1 MKYLNEHNTKCK
13 SIKFEYQIS
22 KTSITF
28 LDIEVYI
35 KNNKLYAKIYR
46 KKKTVCQTFL
56 NINSEYPKYLKTSIP
71 YNQALR
77 IKRTCS
83 KKTDFEYHMLELKE
97 RLLKV
102 TTKYLLIN
110 NSQKVK
116 Q

>member
-1 MKYLNEHNTKCK
+1 MQKYTE
-13 SIKFEYQIS
+13 
-22 KTSITF
+22 
-28 LDIEVYI
+28 
-35 KNNKLYAKIYR
+35 

-83 KKTDFEYHMLELKE
+83 KKADFEYHMLELKE

-110 NSQKVK
+110 NSQKAK